1 MINGKRI
8 KELYNALDLEHKT
21 EVRDIVFGNSR
32 QSFNYFSN
40 RRNITFRKVE
50 LVADYFGVSMDS
62 LRLENEG
69 KEISAA
75 SIGKARNKKG
85 DPGNSSLQEEKITML
100 KTQVEGLND
109 IVESQ
114 KDIIESLKD
123 IIRMKDEK
131 IESLQKR

>member
-8 KELYNALDLEHKT
+8 KELYNALDLEHKK
-21 EVRDIVFGNSR
+21 EVSDIVFGNSR

-50 LVADYFGVSMDS
+50 MVADYFGVSMDS

-69 KEISAA
+69 KEASAA

-85 DPGNSSLQEEKITML
+85 VPVNSSLQEEKITML
-100 KTQVEGLND
+100 NSQIEGLNT

-131 IESLQKR
+131 IASLQK